1 MPPFLELEIVMKTK
15 FHKTILGLAVAIAL
29 TGSQICSA
37 ADLTGGGA
45 TAPATLFSK
54 WAEAYQAKTGVTIQ
68 YQAIGSGAAIDQTG
82 NKTLDFGVSD
92 VPLKPEELEKRGLM
106 QFPVVVTGL
115 VSVIHLEGIPAD
127 SLKLDGATLADIY
140 LGKITKWNDPALVAL
155 NPDLKLPD
163 QAIAVVHRSDA
174 AGSSFVFTNYL
185 SKVSPAWKTSM
196 GEGMSV
202 AWKAGQIEV
211 KGNDGMTK
219 AVQQTQGAIAYV
231 GYSYAVSNKLSLVL
245 LKNRAG
251 QFVKPEDY
259 GFQVAV
265 MGAEWRADSN
275 FYTVLTDE
283 AAKDVWPMNAI
294 TYVLLRKVQENAD
307 KASKI
312 LKFIDWIYHDNNDI
326 ALQLGFIPLPDSLDE
341 HIELAWK
348 TQLKDS
354 SGKPIWH

>member
-1 MPPFLELEIVMKTK
+1 MVIMMKTK
-15 FHKTILGLAVAIAL
+15 MQKTMLKLAIVMVMA
-29 TGSQICSA
+29 TGQVCSA
-37 ADLTGGGA
+37 ADIAGGGA
-45 TAPATLFSK
+45 TAPAPLFAK
-54 WAEAYQAKTGVTIQ
+54 WAEAYQASAGVSIQ
-68 YQAIGSGAAIDQTG
+68 YQPLGSGEAIDQTS

-92 VPLKPEELEKRGLM
+92 VPLKPEELEKRGLV

-115 VSVIHLEGIPAD
+115 VPVIHLEGIPAD
-127 SLKLDGATLADIY
+127 SLKLDGMTLADIY

-155 NPDLKLPD
+155 NPDLKLPNL
-163 QAIAVVHRSDA
+163 AIAVVHRSDA

-185 SKVSPAWKTSM
+185 SKVSPAWKASM
-196 GEGMSV
+196 GEGMTV
-202 AWKAGQIEV
+202 AWKAGQIEA
-211 KGNDGMTK
+211 KGNENMMK
-219 AVQQTQGAIAYV
+219 AIQQTQGAIAYV
-231 GYSYAVSNKLSLVL
+231 GYSYAMSNKLSLVQ
-245 LKNRAG
+245 LKNQAG

-259 GFQVAV
+259 AFQVAV

-283 AAKDVWPMNAI
+283 AAKDVWPMNAVTFI
-294 TYVLLRKVQENAD
+294 LLRKVQE
-307 KASKI
+307 KAEKSSKL

>member
-1 MPPFLELEIVMKTK
+1 MKTM
-15 FHKTILGLAVAIAL
+15 FHKTILRLAVAIAL
-29 TGSQICSA
+29 TSSQVSNA
-37 ADLTGGGA
+37 ADITGGGA
-45 TAPATLFSK
+45 TAPATLFAK
-54 WAEAYQAKTGVTIQ
+54 WAEAYQASTGVNIQ
-68 YQAIGSGAAIDQTG
+68 YQSIGSGAAIEQTS

-92 VPLKPEELEKRGLM
+92 VPLKPEELEKKGLM

-115 VSVIHLEGIPAD
+115 VPVIHLEGIASN

-140 LGKITKWNDPALVAL
+140 LGKITKWNDPALAAL

-163 QAIAVVHRSDA
+163 LAIAVVHRSDA

-185 SKVSPAWKTSM
+185 SKVSPAWKASM
-196 GEGMSV
+196 GEGMTV
-202 AWKAGQIEV
+202 AWKAGQIEA
-211 KGNDGMTK
+211 KGNEDMTK

-231 GYSYAVSNKLSLVL
+231 GYSYAISNKLSLVQ

-265 MGAEWRADSN
+265 MGTEWNPSSN
-275 FYTVLTDE
+275 FYTTLTDE
-283 AAKDVWPMNAI
+283 AAKDIWPMNAV
-294 TYVLLRKVQENAD
+294 TYVLLRKVQENGGKSA
-307 KASKI
+307 KT

-341 HIELAWK
+341 MIELAWK

-354 SGKPIWH
+354 SGKPIWQ